1 MTVQEQTSQAA
12 TGTEVIQYEVSDGV
26 ATIWLNRPE
35 VKNCV
40 NWDLLTSLG
49 AALERADEDDDVR
62 VVLIRGRGNTFCA
75 GADLNMLDSEF
86 LGTTNNSVKIA
97 QVSART
103 FDRAF
108 NLGKPTIAVVEG
120 YAVAGGFE
128 LMISCDFCIAADDAR
143 IGDFHIRR
151 ALFGG
156 AGPIYRLPRYIG
168 LRKTKEL
175 LFTGKLLSGKECEDW
190 GLANVSAPSDQLD
203 QAIAD
208 FVAPMIDKSAFT
220 MRITKLAA
228 NRGLD
233 GDTETLIALE
243 SMTCNVA
250 HQSEDAKEGVQ
261 AFLEK
266 RDARLEARASGVG
279 RLHGMDFA
287 FDDTTSRAAAAAAG
301 VHGRLRLSGRAALPR
316 RGRRQAEDP
325 VANSA
330 GHRGAQGR
338 RHASA
343 GCGTSSCRRTH
354 EYGAGLTN
362 LQYAP
367 LAEITGRN
375 PWIAPEAINCSA
387 PDTGNMELLSLF
399 GTGEQK
405 RGWLEPLLDGH
416 DPIGV
421 LDDRARRRLVG
432 RHEHRDA
439 HRARRRRVRHQR
451 AQVVDIGRDVAAL
464 PAADRHGRHRPRR
477 RAPSPSEHDPRPEGH
492 ARGRRSLRSTS
503 LFGYDDGPHGG
514 HAEIV
519 YDNVR
524 VPAVEPAR

>member
-1 MTVQEQTSQAA
+1 MTVQAETNGRP
-12 TGTEVIQYEVSDGV
+12 TTEEFVQYEVTDGV

-40 NWDLLTSLG
+40 NWGLLSQLG
-49 AALERADEDDDVR
+49 AALERADEDDDAR
-62 VVLIRGRGNTFCA
+62 VVLIRGRGQTFCA

-108 NLGKPTIAVVEG
+108 NLSKPTIAVVEG

-175 LFTGKLLSGKECEDW
+175 LFTGKLLSGKECEEW
-190 GLANVSAPSDQLD
+190 GLANVSAPADQLEE
-203 QAIAD
+203 AIAD

-250 HQSEDAKEGVQ
+250 HQSLDAKEGVQ

-266 RDARLEARASGVG
+266 RAPVWS
-279 RLHGMDFA
+279 HG
-287 FDDTTSRAAAAAAG
+287 
-301 VHGRLRLSGRAALPR
+301 
-316 RGRRQAEDP
+316 
-325 VANSA
+325 
-330 GHRGAQGR
+330 
-338 RHASA
+338 
-343 GCGTSSCRRTH
+343 
-354 EYGAGLTN
+354 
-362 LQYAP
+362 
-367 LAEITGRN
+367 
-375 PWIAPEAINCSA
+375 
-387 PDTGNMELLSLF
+387 
-399 GTGEQK
+399 
-405 RGWLEPLLDGH
+405 
-416 DPIGV
+416 
-421 LDDRARRRLVG
+421 
-432 RHEHRDA
+432 
-439 HRARRRRVRHQR
+439 
-451 AQVVDIGRDVAAL
+451 
-464 PAADRHGRHRPRR
+464 
-477 RAPSPSEHDPRPEGH
+477 
-492 ARGRRSLRSTS
+492 
-503 LFGYDDGPHGG
+503 
-514 HAEIV
+514 
-519 YDNVR
+519 
-524 VPAVEPAR
+524 